1 MTDLERTHHCPVP
14 GDTLEG
20 LAEVVIHMAANHS
33 GGMDALSVS
42 DSYQNQ
48 SLCFCLHEYIKIF

>member
-20 LAEVVIHMAANHS
+20 LAEVAIHMAADHS
-33 GGMDALSVS
+33 GGMDALSVG

-48 SLCFCLHEYIKIF
+48 SLPA